1 MWVIIL
7 AWAGQGFLGRVKRFP
22 VRMPTM
28 AGGARCITVKLS
40 PIHPSTGPEP
50 RLTMPRPNL

>member
-7 AWAGQGFLGRVKRFP
+7 AWAGQGFLGRGKRFP

-28 AGGARCITVKLS
+28 TWMLGLVA
-40 PIHPSTGPEP
+40 
-50 RLTMPRPNL
+50 